1 MRRNRTIKRNLG
13 NNTNNRSN
21 RKRARTAGFRFSWII
36 VGASIVVGSSL
47 FLFVFPILHEGG
59 DSFTG
64 VNGFV
69 TNKPQKRVMSTN
81 KESNTA
87 MAAQKQEEKVQGKFH
102 EAIPTD
108 EESPTLRQSQNEHQ
122 HQQHPKMTY
131 YKSPNPSDFAT
142 YGYKSNPTVFGSI
155 LRGELPTKFLLE
167 REEVIAFED
176 IRPRA
181 PFHALV
187 ISKGLIPSV
196 LELNDSDSE
205 NQKSLSLLQKMSEA
219 AHDLVR
225 NHQPEAFERGDY
237 RLCFH
242 IPPFNSVDHLH
253 LHVLAPASSMA
264 YIYRHGKYNTGMSSD
279 GKHRYNV
286 RWCIDLSEV
295 EANLRNGSPPTPYQR
310 DDSWT
315 TVLSDLFSSIQSIIG
330 SNSE

>member
-1 MRRNRTIKRNLG
+1 MQRNRTIKSNFG
-13 NNTNNRSN
+13 NKIHTRKN
-21 RKRARTAGFRFSWII
+21 RKRARTAGSRFSWIL
-36 VGASIVVGSSL
+36 VGASIGVGSFL

-59 DSFTG
+59 DPFAG

-69 TNKPQKRVMSTN
+69 TNKPQKRVKNTYAEST
-81 KESNTA
+81 SA
-87 MAAQKQEEKVQGKFH
+87 MAAQKREEK
-102 EAIPTD
+102 
-108 EESPTLRQSQNEHQ
+108 ESPTMRQSQNEQ
-122 HQQHPKMTY
+122 KQQQHPKRMY
-131 YKSPNPSDFAT
+131 YKSPNASDFAT

-187 ISKGLIPSV
+187 IPKGLIPSV
-196 LELNDSDSE
+196 LEHNDSDSE

-225 NHQPEAFERGDY
+225 NYQPEAYERGNY

-253 LHVLAPASSMA
+253 LHVLAPASSMT
-264 YIYRHGKYNTGMSSD
+264 YIYRNGKYNTGMSSN
-279 GKHRYNV
+279 GNHRYNV

-295 EANLRNGSPPTPYQR
+295 EANLRNGSPPTPYQK
-310 DDSWT
+310 DDNWT

-330 SNSE
+330 SDSE